1 MKTITLSAAI
11 EILFGAAAVEVDGTY
26 VRYHHTENET
36 GEDGHVFLNVVTPDP
51 DDPDHTES
59 NLIYD
64 FDERLNQ
71 TVEVKDNHILLL
83 NRLTEDLEG
92 DTVME
97 EVSITPL
104 IPMTL

>member
-11 EILFGAAAVEVDGTY
+11 EILKQATAVEVDGTY

-36 GEDGHVFLNVVTPDP
+36 GEDGHVFLNVVTPNP
-51 DDPDHTES
+51 DFEENPDE

-64 FDERLNQ
+64 FDERNNQ
-71 TVEVKDNHILLL
+71 TVQVKDNHILLL

-104 IPMTL
+104 TTMTL